1 MQYKTMV
8 LELLQ
13 QHPEIHEQLRN
24 QRMLLPM
31 LDLYS
36 SQLKTRHEDL
46 KERLSQAKPD
56 SNPSQIASEAL
67 EIALK
72 ELEGRLT
79 SGSPPLASEPLSLD
93 AAMAFVRAH
102 TPPAR
107 RR

>member
-13 QHPEIHEQLRN
+13 LSEIYEQLRN

-36 SQLKTRHEDL
+36 SELKTRHEAW
-46 KERLSQAKPD
+46 KERLSQAKPG
-56 SNPSQIASEAL
+56 SNPRQIASEAL
-67 EIALK
+67 EMALK
-72 ELEGRLT
+72 ELEDRLT
-79 SGSPPLASEPLSLD
+79 SGLPPRGSEPLSLD

-102 TPPAR
+102 TPPA
-107 RR
+107 